1 MFDLTGMGLWA
12 TQGSVSNLP
21 QGVSRHYVQVGQ
33 IRTHYL
39 EAGVVRGPT
48 VLLIHSGEFG
58 GRAEFSWRYNIAQL
72 GEHFHV
78 YAPDL
83 AGFGRTD
90 LVYSFSDPVGFR
102 LKHIDAFVR
111 TMCLGPVH
119 LMGNSFGGGFCL
131 QMAVD
136 PRFEVASVIAVS
148 GGGKAP
154 DNDERKVLT
163 GYTGEREQ
171 MREILRVCFYN
182 ERWWADDVVEE
193 RWQASLEPGVW
204 EACAAARLA
213 PSGQPRGFR
222 PVRPDYGKYPL
233 PGADRG
239 GGPGSVAVPDL
250 RVRSPGRDTGLRGEG
265 LRPVAT
271 LLPRRASGRVQP
283 IGHRFHQAARGG
295 GAGFMTWVSET
306 LEVDGVKLGVRRH
319 GDGAPRVIL
328 YGDQLDTQVPPFD
341 DALAKR
347 CRVLVPS
354 LPGVNQSELP
364 DWIDTMEDLAFLG
377 LDLLESLDAGAVDVI
392 GHGFGGWVA
401 AEMAVRSQQHIRRL
415 ALIDSVGIKVSAPT
429 VRDIQDV
436 YVYTAAEVAE
446 LAWHDPS
453 AANVLKWP
461 GREDVE
467 GDELL
472 ALLRNRQSVLKFA
485 WRPFMY
491 NPKLL
496 RRLARVRVPAHVF
509 WGESDRVVT
518 PDYGRALQ
526 QAIPGAGF
534 TAIPGAG
541 HYPQW
546 EQPEAL
552 ARAVTEFLES

>member
-21 QGVSRHYVQVGQ
+21 QGVSSHYVQVGQ

-39 EAGVVRGPT
+39 EAGVGRGPT

-83 AGFGRTD
+83 AGFGRTE
-90 LVYSFSDPVGFR
+90 LVYSFSDPLGFR
-102 LKHIDAFVR
+102 LKHIDAFIR
-111 TMCLGPVH
+111 TLCLGPVH

-131 QMAVD
+131 QMATD

-163 GYTGEREQ
+163 GYTGDREQ
-171 MREILRVCFYN
+171 MREILRVCFYH

-193 RWQASLEPGVW
+193 RLEGQPGTGCMGSLRGR
-204 EACAAARLA
+204 AARA
-213 PSGQPRGFR
+213 FGTASGIPSGTARLRQH
-222 PVRPDYGKYPL
+222 PL
-233 PGADRG
+233 SGADRG
-239 GGPGSVAVPDL
+239 RGPGRVAVPDL
-250 RVRSPGRDTGLRGEG
+250 RVRSPGRDTGVRGEG
-265 LRPVAT
+265 LRPVAA
-271 LLPRRASGRVQP
+271 LLPRRASGRVQR

-306 LEVDGVKLGVRRH
+306 MEVDGVKLGVRRL
-319 GDGAPRVIL
+319 GEGNPLVIL

-341 DALAKR
+341 EAMAGR

-354 LPGVNQSELP
+354 LPGVNRSELP
-364 DWIDTMEDLAFLG
+364 DWIEDMEDLAFLG
-377 LDLLESLDAGAVDVI
+377 LDLIEGLNAGPVDVI

-415 ALIDSVGIKVSAPT
+415 TLIDSVGIKVSAPT
-429 VRDIQDV
+429 VRDVQDV
-436 YVYTAAEVAE
+436 YVYTAEEVAE
-446 LAWHDPS
+446 LAWHD
-453 AANVLKWP
+453 AAAAKALRWP
-461 GREDVE
+461 GMEGVE
-467 GDELL
+467 GEELL

-534 TAIPGAG
+534 TAIPDAG

-552 ARAVTEFLES
+552 AKAVTEFLES